1 MSGALYCKQEIES
14 EYYSRK
20 HIASR
25 QENKMLQANMTTS
38 TSKSPMSGDLM
49 SVINQCYQCGKCSA
63 GCPVAS
69 EMDLMPHQLVRLAV
83 LGEVDKIVASKSIWL
98 CLTCHTCGAR
108 CPNGIDV
115 PALLDPIRHNILRSK
130 AMVTDPKVAIF
141 HKTFMDTVKRF
152 GRVYELFLVGMYKFR
167 TKTFTDDMEL
177 GWNMFRKGKLH
188 LLPQKTGNL
197 SEVKEVFRKSA
208 MK

>member
-1 MSGALYCKQEIES
+1 MNPQT
-14 EYYSRK
+14 
-20 HIASR
+20 IA
-25 QENKMLQANMTTS
+25 ANQVKS
-38 TSKSPMSGDLM
+38 TPMSADLM

-63 GCPVAS
+63 GCPVAP
-69 EMDLMPHQLVRLAV
+69 EMDLLPHQLVRLAV
-83 LGEVDKIVASKSIWL
+83 LGDVDRIVQSKSIWL

-115 PALLDPIRHNILRSK
+115 PGLLDPIRHDILRRK
-130 AMVTDPKVAIF
+130 ETLTDPNVAIF
-141 HKTFMDTVKRF
+141 HKTFMDTVKHF

-197 SEVKEVFRKSA
+197 SEVKQVFKKSGI
-208 MK
+208 K

>member
-1 MSGALYCKQEIES
+1 
-14 EYYSRK
+14 
-20 HIASR
+20 
-25 QENKMLQANMTTS
+25 
-38 TSKSPMSGDLM
+38 M

-177 GWNMFRKGKLH
+177 GWNMFARASFIFCHRRRGTLVKL
-188 LLPQKTGNL
+188 KRCSGN
-197 SEVKEVFRKSA
+197 RQ
-208 MK
+208 

>member
-1 MSGALYCKQEIES
+1 
-14 EYYSRK
+14 
-20 HIASR
+20 
-25 QENKMLQANMTTS
+25 
-38 TSKSPMSGDLM
+38 
-49 SVINQCYQCGKCSA
+49 
-63 GCPVAS
+63 
-69 EMDLMPHQLVRLAV
+69 
-83 LGEVDKIVASKSIWL
+83 
-98 CLTCHTCGAR
+98 
-108 CPNGIDV
+108 V

-152 GRVYELFLVGMYKFR
+152 GRVYELFLVGMYKLR
-167 TKTFTDDMEL
+167 TKTYMDDMEL

>member
-1 MSGALYCKQEIES
+1 MGVNLPKD
-14 EYYSRK
+14 
-20 HIASR
+20 
-25 QENKMLQANMTTS
+25 
-38 TSKSPMSGDLM
+38 DLL

-83 LGEVDKIVASKSIWL
+83 LGDVDKVVNSKSIWL

-115 PALLDPIRHNILRSK
+115 PALLDPIRHQMIQNNQN
-130 AMVTDPKVAIF
+130 VAGQNVPAF
-141 HKTFMDTVKRF
+141 HKIFMQTVKTF
-152 GRVYELFLVGMYKFR
+152 GRVHELFLVGMYKLK
-167 TKTFTDDMEL
+167 TKTYFNDMEL
-177 GWNMFRKGKLH
+177 GWQMFRKGKMH
-188 LLPQKTGNL
+188 ILPHKASHL
-197 SEVKEVFRKSA
+197 SEVKSIFKQSS